1 MATMNITLLITLIL
15 YAYRFVDEGI
25 CLLLD
30 VNYSD
35 APRVG
40 YTTYMDWWFYPILYY
55 LCFALY
61 EFILVQV
68 PSDRHR
74 VEVLLLKISHLQSLI
89 GNGSEI
95 MAKNVEFFSR
105 VRSH

>member
-1 MATMNITLLITLIL
+1 MKH
-15 YAYRFVDEGI
+15 
-25 CLLLD
+25 
-30 VNYSD
+30 SD

-55 LCFALY
+55 LCAALY

-68 PSDRHR
+68 TSDGHR
-74 VEVLLLKISHLQSLI
+74 VEVLLLIISHLQSLI

-105 VRSH
+105 VGTDQPHNPQSES

>member
-1 MATMNITLLITLIL
+1 MKH
-15 YAYRFVDEGI
+15 
-25 CLLLD
+25 
-30 VNYSD
+30 SD

-68 PSDRHR
+68 TSDRHR
-74 VEVLLLKISHLQSLI
+74 VEVLLLIISHLQSLI

-105 VRSH
+105 VRTDQPHNPQSES

>member
-15 YAYRFVDEGI
+15 YAYRFVDKGKI
-25 CLLLD
+25 LLLLE
-30 VNYSD
+30 VNSSD

-68 PSDRHR
+68 TSDRHR
-74 VEVLLLKISHLQSLI
+74 VESSSLDNPPLAEPDWKRERDYGQERRVLLQGSH
-89 GNGSEI
+89 
-95 MAKNVEFFSR
+95 
-105 VRSH
+105 

>member
-1 MATMNITLLITLIL
+1 MKH
-15 YAYRFVDEGI
+15 
-25 CLLLD
+25 
-30 VNYSD
+30 SD

-68 PSDRHR
+68 TSDGHR
-74 VEVLLLKISHLQSLI
+74 VESS
-89 GNGSEI
+89 
-95 MAKNVEFFSR
+95 FS
-105 VRSH
+105 